1 MGGGLVRLRGL
12 REDGGMAGDPWGPH
26 KRVWIPLLAF
36 LGLVGRGWA
45 TWVRSEAAR
54 VVVYN
59 ETGTNW
65 PVLVVTA
72 CGKSAHFRDVADEAS
87 VRLNLRGLAETT
99 EIQLFI
105 DSTNAPIWKGG
116 VVDPSVGERH
126 IVRVQRSGDVEL
138 SSVTSFVQRL
148 LGHRGSGQTLT
159 RE

>member
-1 MGGGLVRLRGL
+1 MGL
-12 REDGGMAGDPWGPH
+12 RQDGRMARDRWWTH
-26 KRVWIPLLAF
+26 KRVWIPALAV
-36 LGLVGRGWA
+36 LVLVGTGWA
-45 TWVRSEAAR
+45 TLVRSEAAR

-72 CGKSAHFRDVADEAS
+72 CGKSARFREVADEAS
-87 VRLNLRGLAETT
+87 VRLNLRGLVETT

-126 IVRVQRSGDVEL
+126 IIRVQRSGNVEL

-148 LGHRGSGQTLT
+148 LGH
-159 RE
+159 

>member
-1 MGGGLVRLRGL
+1 MPSSTVAGGGLVRLLGL
-12 REDGGMAGDPWGPH
+12 RQDGRMARDRWWTH
-26 KRVWIPLLAF
+26 KRVWIPAVALLI
-36 LGLVGRGWA
+36 LVATGWA
-45 TWVRSEAAR
+45 TSVRSEAAR

-72 CGKSAHFRDVADEAS
+72 CGKSARFRDVADEAS
-87 VRLNLRGLAETT
+87 VRLNLRGLVETT

-105 DSTNAPIWKGG
+105 DSTNAPVWKGG

-126 IVRVQRSGDVEL
+126 ILRVQRSGEVEL

-148 LGHRGSGQTLT
+148 LGH
-159 RE
+159 